1 MIEVFFVVCMAAAP
15 AECNERRIVLGNVP
29 PTACHH
35 LAQPELARWME
46 THPDLEI
53 RRWQCQRVS

>member
-1 MIEVFFVVCMAAAP
+1 MIEVLFVVCMAAAP
-15 AECNERRIVLGNVP
+15 AECDEKRLVLGDIP
-29 PTACHH
+29 SASCQR

-46 THPDLEI
+46 NHPELNI

>member
-1 MIEVFFVVCMAAAP
+1 MIEVLFVVCMAAAP
-15 AECNERRIVLGNVP
+15 AECDERRLVLGDVS
-29 PTACHH
+29 PTACQF

-46 THPDLEI
+46 NHPELKI